1 MKVIIALLMLL
12 VAHGIHAAD
21 SSESSVD
28 SSDSSSS
35 NEDETVTMSYCIGEE
50 EGQTTPDRD
59 DAGKCVDAHILRKSG
74 NITVRGTQSGNGNL
88 QDRHIIAE

>member
-12 VAHGIHAAD
+12 VAHGIHADD
-21 SSESSVD
+21 SSESFVD

-35 NEDETVTMSYCIGEE
+35 NADGTVTMSYCIGEE

-59 DAGKCVDAHILRKSG
+59 GAGKCVDAHILRKSG

-88 QDRHIIAE
+88 RDRQIVAE